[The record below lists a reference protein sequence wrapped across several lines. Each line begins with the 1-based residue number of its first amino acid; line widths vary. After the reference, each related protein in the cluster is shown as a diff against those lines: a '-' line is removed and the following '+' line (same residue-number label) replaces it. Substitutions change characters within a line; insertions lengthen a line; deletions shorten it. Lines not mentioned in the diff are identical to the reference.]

1 MYDVSRGKW
10 HDLGQSQEDLEVK
23 ENSNGDGC
31 RSKYGEDGH
40 YRIRER
46 ENGELYGTSK
56 DEKGETSKREK
67 ELKIERRRKET

>member
-1 MYDVSRGKW
+1 MRNVSRGKW
-10 HDLGQSQEDLEVK
+10 NVLGQLEEFLEVN

-31 RSKYGEDGH
+31 RSKYEEDGQH
-40 YRIRER
+40 RIRER

-67 ELKIERRRKET
+67 CHNGMDRN